1 MLGAVSVS
9 NATRLLPA
17 ASPVKKA
24 EPSDLKALVEKVDC
38 FIFDCDGKFGLHEV
52 TSACCCVACQAAVT
66 VGPPTA
72 CMQVSSGE
80 ATRSS
85 RAYPRRST
93 SCDRW

>member
-1 MLGAVSVS
+1 MLSAVSVS
-9 NATRLLPA
+9 NETRLLPA

-38 FIFDCDGKFGLHEV
+38 FIFDCDGEFRLHEV
-52 TSACCCVACQAAVT
+52 TFACCCMACQAAVT
-66 VGPPTA
+66 AGPP